1 MNLMMRMHL
10 IAIVVAIASMGLVH
24 VWLGHVIP
32 SASLALYDLIFGGFI
47 LWWTGSIIWNRVRK
61 TVTDDTADGWYDHT
75 LSVFWVGN
83 AAVVATFWISMS
95 YASEALQLLV
105 TMMCLGTMTV
115 EAIGTVRTP
124 TYGRRGLWGTLAPLG
139 VPAGLIAWYAQSGA
153 EFAIPVIAWLIAFCA
168 TLLIMRETL
177 QRSVDAA
184 WRAKR
189 AAEAA
194 RDARS
199 QFLASAS
206 HDLAQPLQ
214 AARLFFDQVLQS
226 PEGAQRDRSIR
237 NVRWAFDTTENLLGQ
252 MLDHLQL
259 ESGEVTARIEPVAL
273 GPLVAGVAEMHEPSA
288 RLAHLDIVAMPTR
301 LIAQCDRTLTE
312 RALGNLVSNAI
323 RHAKARRLLIG
334 VRRQLGRVRIW
345 VIDDGVGISEA
356 DRPRLFEDHVQ
367 GSNHGDEIRGG
378 FGLGLASTRRMA
390 GLMKGAVGHEP
401 RWTRGSAFW
410 IELPLG

>member
-24 VWLGHVIP
+24 VWLGGLIP
-32 SASLALYDLIFGGFI
+32 PASLVLYDLIFGGFI
-47 LWWTGSIIWNRVRK
+47 LWWIGSIVWKRARK
-61 TVTDDTADGWYDHT
+61 TVSDDTADGWYAHT

-83 AAVVATFWISMS
+83 AAVVTTFWISMS
-95 YASEALQLLV
+95 YASDALQLLV

-139 VPAGLIAWYAQSGA
+139 VPVGLIAWYAQSGA
-153 EFAIPVIAWLIAFCA
+153 EFAMPVIAWLVAFCA
-168 TLLIMRETL
+168 TLLVMRETL

-189 AAEAA
+189 AAETA

-199 QFLASAS
+199 QFLESAS

-226 PEGAQRDRSIR
+226 PAGPAQDRAVR
-237 NVRWAFDTTENLLGQ
+237 NVHWAFDTTEHLLGQ
-252 MLDHLQL
+252 MLDHLRL
-259 ESGEVTARIEPVAL
+259 ESGEISATIESVAL
-273 GPLVAGVAEMHEPSA
+273 GPLLAGVAEMHEPAA
-288 RLAHLDIVAMPTR
+288 RLANLRIAALPTR
-301 LIAQCDRTLTE
+301 LTARCDRTLIE
-312 RALGNLVSNAI
+312 RAISNLVSNAI
-323 RHAKARRLLIG
+323 RHAKAGRLLIG
-334 VRRQLGRVRIW
+334 VRRQQGRVRIW
-345 VIDDGVGISEA
+345 VIDDGAGIPKI
-356 DRPRLFEDHVQ
+356 DLPKLFHDHVQ
-367 GSNHGDEIRGG
+367 GSDHGDEIRGG

-390 GLMKGAVGHEP
+390 GLMKGAAGHDA
-401 RWTRGSAFW
+401 RWTKGSAFW
-410 IELPLG
+410 IELPLA